1 MSRQVRLALVAILP
15 LLAACEAKS
24 GEAPADPA
32 GYLFSSASAGVGLDL
47 PRIWSGRY
55 RTSDSITT
63 SAAGL
68 ERQITFR
75 FVKADSTLES
85 EPLMVVRIFKTD
97 IWKTIPADAAAGLY
111 GTVIASGAVRTLVV
125 RTAPGNPLTPGTA
138 DALAYDSLMMTVL
151 QRPLRASLRP
161 TP

>member
-1 MSRQVRLALVAILP
+1 M
-15 LLAACEAKS
+15 
-24 GEAPADPA
+24 
-32 GYLFSSASAGVGLDL
+32 
-47 PRIWSGRY
+47 
-55 RTSDSITT
+55 
-63 SAAGL
+63 
-68 ERQITFR
+68 
-75 FVKADSTLES
+75 
-85 EPLMVVRIFKTD
+85 RIFKTD